1 MREMR
6 GHCEMLPSMVCER
19 SVESDSG
26 QEVLVRCE
34 SSEQKTRRVRRSNV
48 SFRFHTHA
56 RARFYLTP

>member
-1 MREMR
+1 MRKMR

-34 SSEQKTRRVRRSNV
+34 SSEQKTRWYLPSEPRRGAQGVREKR
-48 SFRFHTHA
+48 A
-56 RARFYLTP
+56 RACK